1 MPPGF
6 LALDLGQALGLPVMD
21 PAGYEVKPA
30 TGAHPRGGAF
40 LGKDAKAPEVAIAAN
55 GGSDLIYLPGPRARE
70 LAPRIVEALT
80 RQDYTGGIFVDD
92 AYGPIPGALPMSAVG
107 LVGDAR
113 TPRPA
118 IYVAFRSFST
128 GCADPELCG
137 AILGDS
143 DLSQGEGMHGS
154 FGRQDTHN
162 FMAAVGPDFRAGF
175 VNPAPVSNADL
186 APTLAHILG
195 LELDAKGAVAG
206 RVLAEAVRDG
216 AAPAAAQPFTEASTP
231 AANGF
236 TTVLEGQTYAGR
248 RYYDAAGMPGR
259 TLGLKASLK

>member
-1 MPPGF
+1 
-6 LALDLGQALGLPVMD
+6 
-21 PAGYEVKPA
+21 VKPE

-40 LGKDAKAPEVAIAAN
+40 LGGDAKAPAVAIAAN
-55 GGSDLIYLPGPRARE
+55 GGSDLIYLPGVNARD

-80 RQDYTGGIFVDD
+80 RQDYVGAIFVDD
-92 AYGPIPGALPMSAVG
+92 QYGPIPGALPMSAVG
-107 LVGDAR
+107 LTGDAR

-137 AILGDS
+137 AIVADT
-143 DLSQGEGMHGS
+143 DLSQGEGQHGS

-162 FMAAVGPDFRAGF
+162 FMAATGPDFRVGF
-175 VNPAPVSNADL
+175 VDPAPVSNADL

-195 LELDAKGAVAG
+195 LELDANGTVVG
-206 RVLAEAVRDG
+206 RVAAEALRDG
-216 AAPAAAQPFTEASTP
+216 APAAALPFTESSSA

-236 TTVLEGQTYAGR
+236 VTVLEGQAYGGR

-259 TLGLKASLK
+259 TLGLKTPAS